1 MTPQPHA
8 QSSNSDNTHRTST
21 SRAAA
26 HGDHSWAEDGRPTR
40 RFQTAPVTP
49 LPISETAV
57 SQADGE
63 A

>member
-1 MTPQPHA
+1 MTPQP
-8 QSSNSDNTHRTST
+8 QSQNSASDSSHRTSA
-21 SRAAA
+21 SRASA

-40 RFQTAPVTP
+40 RFQAAPVTP